1 MDQERPNA
9 GCGGMKMF
17 RVLNILQTKGNS
29 VDYPSGKGVR
39 CVILADNTTGALPT
53 TGENVDGLKKE
64 QNILPGSVAI
74 TTGFNVAIMGNDGEW
89 GEWK

>member
-1 MDQERPNA
+1 
-9 GCGGMKMF
+9 MF
-17 RVLNILQTKGNS
+17 RALNILQTKGDS

-39 CVILADNTTGALPT
+39 CVILADDTAETLPT
-53 TGENVDGLKKE
+53 TGENVDGLKTE
-64 QNILPGSVAI
+64 QDILPGSVAI

>member
-1 MDQERPNA
+1 MDQIDPDT
-9 GCGGMKMF
+9 GCGGLKMF
-17 RVLNILQTKGNS
+17 RALNILQTKGDS

-39 CVILADNTTGALPT
+39 CVILADDTAETLPT
-53 TGENVDGLKKE
+53 TGENVDGLKTE
-64 QNILPGSVAI
+64 QDILPGSVAI